1 MVGPTGRYRDV
12 WYRLNTHCKVH
23 YIVGRSLRCS
33 FYKPEY
39 DAVLKRYVELKK
51 ANRPVTLSTYME
63 ERKKF
68 VRQSFEVRAAES
80 PVLVTG
86 LLTFFYL
93 KKNSL
98 VVLWV
103 LGGPSIRRK
112 SVPRSRKFGKT
123 RMKTNGNGKICTS
136 CVPIHVFHTH
146 GCISVHT
153 KLTEAGY
160 SSFDFP
166 IWDPEWDKAVTKQVK
181 LTDRCTVI
189 HSFLRA

>member
-93 KKNSL
+93 KKIVWSCCGYL
-98 VVLWV
+98 VDQVF
-103 LGGPSIRRK
+103 GGSRCREAEN
-112 SVPRSRKFGKT
+112 SRKQG
-123 RMKTNGNGKICTS
+123 
-136 CVPIHVFHTH
+136 
-146 GCISVHT
+146 
-153 KLTEAGY
+153 
-160 SSFDFP
+160 
-166 IWDPEWDKAVTKQVK
+166 
-181 LTDRCTVI
+181 
-189 HSFLRA
+189 